1 MNKPVYL
8 GLRTLQISK
17 ITMRKLCYCVIL
29 VRETKIWRKKL
40 SYVIYTDSFIIYIE
54 TKDIYV
60 DIAKDIK

>member
-1 MNKPVYL
+1 MTNPVYL

-17 ITMRKLCYCVIL
+17 ITMRKFCYCVIL

-40 SYVIYTDSFIIYIE
+40 SYVIYTDSLIIYIE

>member
-8 GLRTLQISK
+8 GLSTLQISK
-17 ITMRKLCYCVIL
+17 IRMRKYWYCVSLI
-29 VRETKIWRKKL
+29 RETKIWRKKL

-60 DIAKDIK
+60 DIVKDIK

>member
-8 GLRTLQISK
+8 DLSTLQINK
-17 ITMRKLCYCVIL
+17 ITMRKFCYCVIL
-29 VRETKIWRKKL
+29 VRETKIWRKRL

>member
-8 GLRTLQISK
+8 GLSTLQISK
-17 ITMRKLCYCVIL
+17 IRMRKYWCCVIL
-29 VRETKIWRKKL
+29 VRETKIWSKKL

-60 DIAKDIK
+60 DIVKDIK